1 MLYCYNF
8 IIHAAVKTRA
18 EEVKK
23 MFGSSNYEVK
33 RPLKTLG
40 LFVHYRNYLNTSKIL
55 NKIKFLQDN
64 NNW

>member
-40 LFVHYRNYLNTSKIL
+40 LFVHYRNYLNTSK
-55 NKIKFLQDN
+55 NFK
-64 NNW
+64 